1 MFVDSRRQRP
11 NFLSWS
17 VMNFFFR
24 WSYKWF
30 IFFLVLSAALILQ
43 KAEVRLL
50 HSKRHL
56 CCCYEVEKELDE
68 LSIPS
73 ITWLTGSS
81 ISLFVE

>member
-1 MFVDSRRQRP
+1 MLSRYCRMFVDSHRQRP

-50 HSKRHL
+50 HSKRGICAAATRWKRSQMNSVFHQ
-56 CCCYEVEKELDE
+56 
-68 LSIPS
+68 
-73 ITWLTGSS
+73 
-81 ISLFVE
+81 